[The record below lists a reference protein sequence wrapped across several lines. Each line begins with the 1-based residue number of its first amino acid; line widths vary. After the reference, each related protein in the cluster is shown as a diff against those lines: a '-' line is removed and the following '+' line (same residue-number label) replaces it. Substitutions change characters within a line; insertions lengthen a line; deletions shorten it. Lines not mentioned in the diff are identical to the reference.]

1 MTHLLDTSSVIA
13 LLQDER
19 GPTARRV
26 RQYRPADIGI
36 SAVVLRELY
45 YGAFRSRRREQN
57 LELVDRIP
65 LEVVPF
71 EADDARSAGE
81 VRAVL
86 ASRGTPI
93 GPFDTLIA
101 GQAKARALIL
111 VTANTAEFTR
121 VPGLRL
127 EDWGA

>member
-36 SAVVLRELY
+36 SAVVLHELY

>member
-1 MTHLLDTSSVIA
+1 MTYLLDTTSVIA

-121 VPGLRL
+121 VSGLRL